1 MLGLRTH
8 SAERRLIQ
16 RVPTFLGIDSLT
28 SIKGNSMLIQV
39 NTDNHIKGREALVAQ
54 VESTVESNL
63 RHFQNHITR
72 VEVHLTDENS
82 QKGGAKD
89 KRCMMEARIEGRQP
103 LAVSH
108 EAESLTQ
115 AVDGAAK
122 KLKASLATALG
133 RLNGH

>member
-1 MLGLRTH
+1 MLGLRRH
-8 SAERRLIQ
+8 SAERRLDQ
-16 RVPTFLGIDSLT
+16 RVPSFLGIDPLT

-122 KLKASLATALG
+122 KLKASLATAMG

>member
-1 MLGLRTH
+1 MLDLRRR
-8 SAERRLIQ
+8 SAKRRLTQ
-16 RVPTFLGIDSLT
+16 RVPSFLGIDPLT

-63 RHFQNHITR
+63 RHFQSHITR

-122 KLKASLATALG
+122 KLKASLATAMG